1 MSQQDI
7 TTYLNMVKKKDGITP
22 TTTIGDAIKR
32 KAEKVGKKVFL
43 TYIRDFDKGIEEKYT
58 YKDMHIQSNRLAN
71 GLMNLGL
78 KKGDGISIFEINSP
92 EYLFSL
98 FAAFKMGCYVV
109 LVNTGLRGDG
119 LQYIIDHSDSKAFL
133 LHWTLIDAYLNI
145 KDNLPNIKHVIIDIN
160 EAPTDFRLPD
170 GTISLQSLMEA
181 PDDNIEGEIDPE
193 AIAYLIYTSGTTG
206 LPKATS
212 FFYGKTL
219 MGDALAFMGLLA
231 FAMGRPGDVLFTCL
245 PLFHGN
251 ALQLTTMPGFMMEWP
266 VVLSKRFSATRFWDI
281 IRKYKVTNFNLLGS
295 MPQYLL
301 KQPPKDSDKDNKV
314 WRVNS
319 AACPKELIKDFE
331 ERFGLKVYEGYGA
344 VDGGGFF
351 LGTYG
356 RDAENPPVGTMG
368 KPAANMIAEIM
379 DDDGKIF
386 IEPDNVGELVFLV
399 KEEEKAQ
406 RQVKYY
412 KDEAASK
419 SLIQKGADGQLWFH
433 TGDLATKDK
442 NGWFFFVDRKK
453 DSIRRSGENI
463 AAWSIE
469 RVINGHEKV
478 LESAAYGI
486 KASQVGEDYAED
498 EVMVAVVLK
507 LGETM
512 IAEEILEYCEGK
524 LATFQIPRFLEFVD
538 KLPKS
543 EVHRIMKRYLK
554 DQGVSE
560 NTYDREAGSFY
571 KKK

>member
-170 GTISLQSLMEA
+170 GTVSLQSLMEA
-181 PDDNIEGEIDPE
+181 PDEDIESEIDPE

-331 ERFGLKVYEGYGA
+331 ERFDLKVYEGYGA

-379 DDDGKIF
+379 DDDDKIF
-386 IEPDNVGELVFLV
+386 TEPDNFGELVFLV

-486 KASQVGEDYAED
+486 KASQVGENYAED

>member
-1 MSQQDI
+1 MSQPDI
-7 TTYLNMVKKKDGITP
+7 TTYLNMVKKKEGITP
-22 TTTIGDAIKR
+22 TTTLSDIIKR

-58 YKDMHIQSNRLAN
+58 YKDMYIQSNRLAN
-71 GLMNLGL
+71 GLKNLGL
-78 KKGDGISIFEINSP
+78 KKGEGISIFEINSP

-98 FAAFKMGCYVV
+98 FAAWISGCYVV

-133 LHWTLIDAYLNI
+133 LNWTLIDAYLNI
-145 KDNLPNIKHVIIDIN
+145 KDNLPNIKNVIVDIN
-160 EAPTDFRLPD
+160 EAPPDFKLPE
-170 GTISLQSLMEA
+170 GTISLQSLMDASDE
-181 PDDNIEGEIDPE
+181 DIKVEIDPT

-206 LPKATS
+206 RPKATS

-219 MGDALAFMGLLA
+219 MGDALGFMGLLA
-231 FAMGRPGDVLFTCL
+231 FAMGRPGDVFFTCL

-251 ALQLTTMPGFMMEWP
+251 ALQLTTMPGYMMEWP
-266 VVLSKRFSATRFWDI
+266 VVISKRFSASRFWDI

-331 ERFGLKVYEGYGA
+331 ERFDLKVYEGYGA

-356 RDAENPPVGTMG
+356 RDAEHPPVGTMG

-379 DDDGKIF
+379 DDEGKIL
-386 IEPDNVGELVFLV
+386 PTDDVGELVFLV

-442 NGWFFFVDRKK
+442 DGWFFFVDRKK
-453 DSIRRSGENI
+453 DSIRRRGENI

-486 KASQVGEDYAED
+486 KSSQVGEDYAED

-507 LGETM
+507 PGETIDPDEM
-512 IAEEILEYCEGK
+512 LKFCEGK

-560 NTYDREAGSFY
+560 KTYDREAGNFF
-571 KKK
+571 KKG